1 MIGEWG
7 TGQFIY
13 CASRLFAE
21 MMHQSLPAIAEFLTG
36 LCLDLYQP
44 TLWVDAPKPVEVT
57 YNRQGEELVVVL
69 VNGVT
74 NRPVRG
80 GVMILRDVPSQDS
93 IDEVIPLG
101 DIRLHVRD
109 QMILGATNR
118 QGDALTVQHSG
129 EENTSSVLLDRLD
142 LYEVIRINIG
152 DASPSPQ

>member
-7 TGQFIY
+7 AGQFIY
-13 CASRLFAE
+13 CAPRLFAE
-21 MMHQSLPAIAEFLTG
+21 TMHQGLPAITEFLTA
-36 LCLDLYQP
+36 LFLDLYQP
-44 TLWVDAPKPVEVT
+44 TLWVEAPKPVEVT

-80 GVMILRDVPSQDS
+80 GVMMLRDVPSQES
-93 IDEVIPLG
+93 IDEVIPLS

-118 QGDALTVQHSG
+118 HGDALTVQHSA

-142 LYEVIRINIG
+142 LYEVIRINIS
-152 DASPSPQ
+152 DASPNPQ